1 MGDPRWYQAWLDKAA
16 QDKAQ
21 GIDISAILN
30 RRIDAQ
36 INAKEKANGSAPE
49 SGLPE
54 LFINESDP
62 TETAKELA
70 ILIARRGDLLSNG
83 VVPVRIVADSNNY
96 PLALELGVDGVRV
109 VAHEVCQPVKY
120 PLKPGRR
127 KNGAEPKEVRKE
139 NRADQRYC

>member
-21 GIDISAILN
+21 CIDISAILN

-83 VVPVRIVADSNNY
+83 VVQIPITIHSLLS
-96 PLALELGVDGVRV
+96 LALM
-109 VAHEVCQPVKY
+109 VCALLPMKSLLQNISIC
-120 PLKPGRR
+120 R
-127 KNGAEPKEVRKE
+127 
-139 NRADQRYC
+139 

>member
-83 VVPVRIVADSNNY
+83 VVQIPITMVCALLPMKYASQSNIRLSLVA
-96 PLALELGVDGVRV
+96 
-109 VAHEVCQPVKY
+109 
-120 PLKPGRR
+120 GRMAPNR
-127 KNGAEPKEVRKE
+127 KKSARKSG
-139 NRADQRYC
+139 